1 MLIIL
6 GTFLR
11 GPNWN
16 FFGPF
21 EYLGRAQGAG
31 AEQRR
36 PVAILLDQWLSTA
49 CPRRRPAA
57 AAGRELRYILLAR
70 MRRASLLVLG
80 YFVLLP
86 PLMATT
92 IFRKFFVKMG
102 FIRFMLMANLLLL
115 MAALPIKMVLRWSV
129 NLKYIISIPEYFLNF

>member
-21 EYLGRAQGAG
+21 ETGTPTRCW
-31 AEQRR
+31 RR
-36 PVAILLDQWLSTA
+36 TTSTCRSFSGSSGWTGA
-49 CPRRRPAA
+49 CPRRRPAPG
-57 AAGRELRYILLAR
+57 AGMRTGYIAWRELPGI
-70 MRRASLLVLG
+70 LLVLG

-115 MAALPIKMVLRWSV
+115 MFSLPLKMVRGGA
-129 NLKYIISIPEYFLNF
+129 